1 MTDVAVKTKNKG
13 LGKGLSA
20 LISEINIGAD
30 TPVAGAANAAGIREL
45 PLGLIKPGVFQP
57 RHYFNQTA
65 LQELADS
72 IEKNGVMQPIIVRG
86 LAQTVDGEILPA
98 SDEIE
103 ATEYQIIAGERRW
116 RAAKMAGL
124 EFIPVIVKDISDQE
138 ALEVALIENIQR
150 QDLTALEEA
159 EGYQRLIDEFD
170 YTQEVLAAS
179 LGKSRSHLANMLRLL
194 TLPQEIKDML
204 NDERLTAGHA
214 RALLKAPDPVAY
226 AQEVV
231 KRGLNVRQTERL
243 VQQPLSALD
252 GKESISKRAERER
265 DASGSGVKDPD
276 IMAIE
281 QSLTEQLGMKV
292 VIDEN
297 KYGGELRVRFH
308 NLEQLDILLQRLGS

>member
-1 MTDVAVKTKNKG
+1 MTEAAVKTKNKG

-20 LISEINIGAD
+20 LISEINIGVESSSASSSGG
-30 TPVAGAANAAGIREL
+30 VREL

-72 IEKNGVMQPIIVRG
+72 IERNGVMQPIIVRG
-86 LAQTVDGEILPA
+86 LVQTADGEILPV
-98 SDEIE
+98 SDDIE

-124 EFIPVIVKDISDQE
+124 EFIPVIVKDIADQE
-138 ALEVALIENIQR
+138 ALEIALIENIQR

-159 EGYQRLIDEFD
+159 EGYQRLIDEFE

-179 LGKSRSHLANMLRLL
+179 LGKSRSHLTNMLRLL
-194 TLPQEIKDML
+194 SLPQEIKEML
-204 NDERLTAGHA
+204 NDERLTVGHA
-214 RALLKAPDPVAY
+214 RALLKAPDPIAY
-226 AQEVV
+226 AHEVI
-231 KRGLNVRQTERL
+231 KRGLNVRQTERF

-252 GKESISKRAERER
+252 GKESISKRAERDR
-265 DASGSGVKDPD
+265 DSAASGAKDPD
-276 IMAIE
+276 IIALE
-281 QSLTEQLGMKV
+281 QNLTEHLGMKV
-292 VIDEN
+292 IIDEN